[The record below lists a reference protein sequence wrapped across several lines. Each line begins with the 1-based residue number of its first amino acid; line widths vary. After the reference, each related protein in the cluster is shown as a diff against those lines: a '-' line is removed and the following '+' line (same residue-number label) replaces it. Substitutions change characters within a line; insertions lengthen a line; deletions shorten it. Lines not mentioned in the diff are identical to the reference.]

1 MPEVYSA
8 LFADYMA
15 TVVGAFYRTASLT
28 HTEFVCKIPD
38 RQLKR
43 LVGGGSASDTRFG
56 WHQAGLNP
64 APPAACTC

>member
-43 LVGGGSASDTRFG
+43 LVVIWSSLTQSCFKMF
-56 WHQAGLNP
+56 
-64 APPAACTC
+64 